1 MVFVDYTNLRCPS
14 KCNNRAEF
22 NAIWFQSC
30 QPVPI
35 CMYLLEDK
43 VKFLNLMAFMNVRL
57 KPNVPV

>member
-1 MVFVDYTNLRCPS
+1 MVFVDYTNLHCPS
-14 KCNNRAEF
+14 KRNNRAEF
-22 NAIWFQSC
+22 HAIWFQSR

-35 CMYLLEDK
+35 CIYSLEDK